1 MKKKIGIIII
11 TIIIIAILIF
21 GALYFIDHKRME
33 ENKPVLFSTWGKD
46 YKVATENKK
55 DNEYQKDEETE
66 TSAEINFALTLEDNV
81 GQDTAWCGTFQ
92 LIWNDLKNDLAKQ
105 DIIFMQEPDLQVVKN
120 LNKETFK
127 TEDISENSYYKV
139 YGNPTLEL
147 KEQIEKAIKEKFNE
161 ESEILD
167 DFSWGSNNPKD
178 YFLYCMLKKEFEF
191 PVAFKELEDGE
202 FANGKYS
209 DVNYFGLEKDAEE
222 ELGSQVEVLY
232 YNSPSQ
238 FAVKLKTKQNDEI
251 ILARGEEGNTF
262 QEKYNNINTNSE
274 NYEGIKKFTEKD
286 ELKIPNIDFK
296 QKTEF
301 TELEQKEFSFA
312 NGDVYIIEKALQTI
326 QFELDKEGGKIKSEA
341 GIMTKEMAIATDEI
355 EERKFNFDDEFVIFL
370 KENDKEK
377 PYFNIFYTHYGTC
390 IRFM

>member
-209 DVNYFGLEKDAEE
+209 KINYFGLEKDAEE
-222 ELGSQVEVLY
+222 ELRNQVEVLY

-262 QEKYNNINTNSE
+262 QEIYNNINTNSE
-274 NYEGIKKFTEKD
+274 NYEGIK
-286 ELKIPNIDFK
+286 
-296 QKTEF
+296 EF
-301 TELEQKEFSFA
+301 TKKRRIKNTKYRF
-312 NGDVYIIEKALQTI
+312 QTKNRI
-326 QFELDKEGGKIKSEA
+326 HR
-341 GIMTKEMAIATDEI
+341 T
-355 EERKFNFDDEFVIFL
+355 
-370 KENDKEK
+370 
-377 PYFNIFYTHYGTC
+377 
-390 IRFM
+390 

>member
-161 ESEILD
+161 ESDILD
-167 DFSWGSNNPKD
+167 DFSWENNNPKD

-209 DVNYFGLEKDAEE
+209 KINYFGLEKDAEE
-222 ELGSQVEVLY
+222 ELRNQVEVLY

-262 QEKYNNINTNSE
+262 QEIYNNINTNSE

-312 NGDVYIIEKALQTI
+312 NGDVYIIDKALQTI
-326 QFELDKEGGKIKSEA
+326 EFELDKEGGKIKSEA

-355 EERKFNFDDEFVIFL
+355 KERKFNFDDEFVIFL

-377 PYFNIFYTHYGTC
+377 PYFAASISDITKFQ
-390 IRFM
+390 

>member
-55 DNEYQKDEETE
+55 DNENQKDEETE

-209 DVNYFGLEKDAEE
+209 KIKYFGLEKDAEE
-222 ELGSQVEVLY
+222 ELRNQVEVLY

-274 NYEGIKKFTEKD
+274 NYEGIKEFTKKD

-312 NGDVYIIEKALQTI
+312 NGDVYIIDKALQTI
-326 QFELDKEGGKIKSEA
+326 EFELDKEGGKIKSEA

-355 EERKFNFDDEFVIFL
+355 KERKFNFDDEFVIFL

-377 PYFNIFYTHYGTC
+377 PYFAASISDITKFQ
-390 IRFM
+390 

>member
-55 DNEYQKDEETE
+55 DNENQKDEETE

-209 DVNYFGLEKDAEE
+209 KINYFGLEKDAEE
-222 ELGSQVEVLY
+222 ELRNQVEVLY

-262 QEKYNNINTNSE
+262 QEIYNNINTNSE
-274 NYEGIKKFTEKD
+274 NYEGIKEFTKKD

-312 NGDVYIIEKALQTI
+312 NGDVYIIDKALQTI
-326 QFELDKEGGKIKSEA
+326 EFELDKEGGKIKSEA

-377 PYFNIFYTHYGTC
+377 PYFAASISDITKFQ
-390 IRFM
+390 

>member
-209 DVNYFGLEKDAEE
+209 KINYFGLEKDAEE
-222 ELGSQVEVLY
+222 ELRNQVEVLY

-238 FAVKLKTKQNDEI
+238 FAVKIKTKQNDEI

-262 QEKYNNINTNSE
+262 QEIYNNINTNSE
-274 NYEGIKKFTEKD
+274 NYEGIKEFTEKD

-312 NGDVYIIEKALQTI
+312 NGDVYIIDKALQTI
-326 QFELDKEGGKIKSEA
+326 EFELDKEGGKIKSEA

-355 EERKFNFDDEFVIFL
+355 KERKFNFDDEFVIFL

-377 PYFNIFYTHYGTC
+377 PYFAASISDITKFQ
-390 IRFM
+390 

>member
-55 DNEYQKDEETE
+55 DNENQKNEETE

-209 DVNYFGLEKDAEE
+209 KINYFGLEKDAEE
-222 ELGSQVEVLY
+222 ELRNQVEVLY

-262 QEKYNNINTNSE
+262 QEIYNNINTNSE
-274 NYEGIKKFTEKD
+274 NYEGIKEFTKKD

-341 GIMTKEMAIATDEI
+341 GIMTKEMAIASDEI

-377 PYFNIFYTHYGTC
+377 PYFAASISDITKFQ
-390 IRFM
+390 

>member
-46 YKVATENKK
+46 YKVTTENKK
-55 DNEYQKDEETE
+55 DNENQKDEETE

-161 ESEILD
+161 ESDILD

-222 ELGSQVEVLY
+222 ELRSQVEVLY

-274 NYEGIKKFTEKD
+274 NYEGIKEFTEKD

-312 NGDVYIIEKALQTI
+312 NGDVYIIDKALQTI
-326 QFELDKEGGKIKSEA
+326 EFELDKEGGKIKSEA

-355 EERKFNFDDEFVIFL
+355 KERKFNFDDEFVIFL

-377 PYFNIFYTHYGTC
+377 PYFAASISDITKFQ
-390 IRFM
+390 

>member
-66 TSAEINFALTLEDNV
+66 TSAEIKFALTLEDNV

-161 ESEILD
+161 ESDILD

-209 DVNYFGLEKDAEE
+209 KINYFGLEKDAEE
-222 ELGSQVEVLY
+222 ELRNQVEVLY

-262 QEKYNNINTNSE
+262 QEIYNNINTNSE
-274 NYEGIKKFTEKD
+274 NYEGIKEFTKKD

-312 NGDVYIIEKALQTI
+312 NGDVYIIDKALQTI
-326 QFELDKEGGKIKSEA
+326 EFELDKEGGKIKSEA

-377 PYFNIFYTHYGTC
+377 PYFAASISDITKFQ
-390 IRFM
+390 

>member
-1 MKKKIGIIII
+1 MKKKIGIIRI

-55 DNEYQKDEETE
+55 DNENQKDEETE
-66 TSAEINFALTLEDNV
+66 TSAEIKFALTLEDNV

-209 DVNYFGLEKDAEE
+209 KINYFGLEKDAEE
-222 ELGSQVEVLY
+222 ELRNQVEVLY

-262 QEKYNNINTNSE
+262 QEIYNNINTNSE
-274 NYEGIKKFTEKD
+274 NYEGIKEFTEKD

-312 NGDVYIIEKALQTI
+312 NGDVYIIDKALQTI
-326 QFELDKEGGKIKSEA
+326 EFELDKEGGKIKSEA

-355 EERKFNFDDEFVIFL
+355 KERKFNFDDEFVIFL

-377 PYFNIFYTHYGTC
+377 PYFAASISDITKFQ
-390 IRFM
+390 

>member
-222 ELGSQVEVLY
+222 ELRNQVEVLY

-262 QEKYNNINTNSE
+262 QEIYNNINTNSE

-355 EERKFNFDDEFVIFL
+355 KERKFNFDDEFVIFL

-377 PYFNIFYTHYGTC
+377 PYFAASISDITKFQ
-390 IRFM
+390 

>member
-46 YKVATENKK
+46 YKVTTENKK
-55 DNEYQKDEETE
+55 DNENQKDEETE

-209 DVNYFGLEKDAEE
+209 KINYFGLEKDAEE
-222 ELGSQVEVLY
+222 ELRNQVEVLY

-262 QEKYNNINTNSE
+262 QEIYNNINTNSE
-274 NYEGIKKFTEKD
+274 NYEGIKEFTEKD

-312 NGDVYIIEKALQTI
+312 NGDVYIIDKALQTI
-326 QFELDKEGGKIKSEA
+326 KFELDKEGGKIKSEA

-377 PYFNIFYTHYGTC
+377 PYFAASISDITKFQ
-390 IRFM
+390 

>member
-33 ENKPVLFSTWGKD
+33 ENKPVLFSTWGRD
-46 YKVATENKK
+46 YKVTTENKK
-55 DNEYQKDEETE
+55 DNENQKNEETE

-209 DVNYFGLEKDAEE
+209 KINYFGLEKDAEE
-222 ELGSQVEVLY
+222 ELRSQVEVLY

-262 QEKYNNINTNSE
+262 QEIYNNINTNSE
-274 NYEGIKKFTEKD
+274 NYEGIKEFTEKD

-312 NGDVYIIEKALQTI
+312 NGDVYIIDKALQTI
-326 QFELDKEGGKIKSEA
+326 EFELDKEGGKIKSEA

-377 PYFNIFYTHYGTC
+377 PYFAASISDITKFQ
-390 IRFM
+390 

>member
-46 YKVATENKK
+46 YKVTTENKK
-55 DNEYQKDEETE
+55 DNENQKDEETE

-209 DVNYFGLEKDAEE
+209 KIKYFGLEKDAEE
-222 ELGSQVEVLY
+222 ELRSQVEVLY

-262 QEKYNNINTNSE
+262 QEIYNNINTNSE

-341 GIMTKEMAIATDEI
+341 GIMNKEMAIATDEI

-377 PYFNIFYTHYGTC
+377 PYFAASISDITKFQ
-390 IRFM
+390 

>member
-33 ENKPVLFSTWGKD
+33 ENKPVLFSTWGRD
-46 YKVATENKK
+46 YKVTTENKK
-55 DNEYQKDEETE
+55 DNENQKNEETE

-209 DVNYFGLEKDAEE
+209 KINYFGLEKDAEE
-222 ELGSQVEVLY
+222 ELRSQVEVLY

-238 FAVKLKTKQNDEI
+238 FAVKIKTKQNDEI

-262 QEKYNNINTNSE
+262 QEIYNNINTNSE
-274 NYEGIKKFTEKD
+274 N
-286 ELKIPNIDFK
+286 
-296 QKTEF
+296 
-301 TELEQKEFSFA
+301 
-312 NGDVYIIEKALQTI
+312 
-326 QFELDKEGGKIKSEA
+326 
-341 GIMTKEMAIATDEI
+341 
-355 EERKFNFDDEFVIFL
+355 
-370 KENDKEK
+370 
-377 PYFNIFYTHYGTC
+377 
-390 IRFM
+390 

>member
-55 DNEYQKDEETE
+55 DNENQKNEETE

-147 KEQIEKAIKEKFNE
+147 KEQIEKDIKEKFNE

-209 DVNYFGLEKDAEE
+209 KINYFGLEKDAEE
-222 ELGSQVEVLY
+222 ELRNQVEVLY

-262 QEKYNNINTNSE
+262 QEIYNNINTNSE
-274 NYEGIKKFTEKD
+274 NYEEIKEFTKKD

-312 NGDVYIIEKALQTI
+312 NGDVYIIDKALQTI
-326 QFELDKEGGKIKSEA
+326 EFELDKEGGKIKSEA

-377 PYFNIFYTHYGTC
+377 PYFAASISDITKFQ
-390 IRFM
+390 

>member
-209 DVNYFGLEKDAEE
+209 KIKYFGLEKDAEE
-222 ELGSQVEVLY
+222 ELRNQVEVLY

-262 QEKYNNINTNSE
+262 QEIYNNINTNSE
-274 NYEGIKKFTEKD
+274 NYEGIKEFTKKD

-312 NGDVYIIEKALQTI
+312 NGDVYIIDKALQTI
-326 QFELDKEGGKIKSEA
+326 EFELDKEGGKIKSEA

-377 PYFNIFYTHYGTC
+377 PYFAASISDITKFQ
-390 IRFM
+390 

>member
-55 DNEYQKDEETE
+55 DNENQKDEETE

-209 DVNYFGLEKDAEE
+209 KINYFGLEKDAEE
-222 ELGSQVEVLY
+222 ELRNQVEVLY

-262 QEKYNNINTNSE
+262 QEIYNNINTNSE
-274 NYEGIKKFTEKD
+274 NYEGIKEFTKKD

-312 NGDVYIIEKALQTI
+312 NGDVYIIDKALQTI
-326 QFELDKEGGKIKSEA
+326 EFELDKEGGKIKSEA

-370 KENDKEK
+370 KEKDKEK
-377 PYFNIFYTHYGTC
+377 PYFAASISDITKFQ
-390 IRFM
+390 

>member
-209 DVNYFGLEKDAEE
+209 KINYFGLEKDAEE
-222 ELGSQVEVLY
+222 ELRSQVEVLY

-262 QEKYNNINTNSE
+262 QEIYNNINTNSE
-274 NYEGIKKFTEKD
+274 NYEGIKEFTEKD

-312 NGDVYIIEKALQTI
+312 NGDVYIIDKALQTI
-326 QFELDKEGGKIKSEA
+326 EFELDKEGGKIKSEA

-355 EERKFNFDDEFVIFL
+355 KERKFNFDDEFVIFL

-377 PYFNIFYTHYGTC
+377 PYFAASISDITKFQ
-390 IRFM
+390 

>member
-55 DNEYQKDEETE
+55 DNENQKDEETE

-161 ESEILD
+161 ESDILD

-209 DVNYFGLEKDAEE
+209 KINYFGLEKDAEE
-222 ELGSQVEVLY
+222 ELRSQVEVLY

-262 QEKYNNINTNSE
+262 QEIYNNINTNSE
-274 NYEGIKKFTEKD
+274 NYEGIKEFTEKD

-312 NGDVYIIEKALQTI
+312 NGDVYIIDKALQTI
-326 QFELDKEGGKIKSEA
+326 EFELDKEGGKIKSEA

-377 PYFNIFYTHYGTC
+377 PYFAASISDITKFQ
-390 IRFM
+390 

>member
-55 DNEYQKDEETE
+55 DNENQKDEETE

-209 DVNYFGLEKDAEE
+209 KIKYFGLEKDAEE
-222 ELGSQVEVLY
+222 ELRNQVEVLY

-262 QEKYNNINTNSE
+262 QEIYNNINTNSE
-274 NYEGIKKFTEKD
+274 NYEGIKEFTKKD

-312 NGDVYIIEKALQTI
+312 NGDVYIIDKALQTI

-355 EERKFNFDDEFVIFL
+355 KERKFNFDDEFVIFL

-377 PYFNIFYTHYGTC
+377 PYFAASISDITKFQ
-390 IRFM
+390 

>member
-33 ENKPVLFSTWGKD
+33 ENKPVLFSTWGND

-209 DVNYFGLEKDAEE
+209 KINYFGLEKDAEE
-222 ELGSQVEVLY
+222 ELRNQVEVLY

-238 FAVKLKTKQNDEI
+238 FAVKIKTKQNDEI

-262 QEKYNNINTNSE
+262 QEIYNNINTNSE
-274 NYEGIKKFTEKD
+274 NYEGIKEFTKKD

-312 NGDVYIIEKALQTI
+312 NGDVYIIDKALQTI
-326 QFELDKEGGKIKSEA
+326 EFELDKEGGKIKSEA

-377 PYFNIFYTHYGTC
+377 PYFAASISDITKFQ
-390 IRFM
+390 

>member
-209 DVNYFGLEKDAEE
+209 KIKYFGLEKDAEE
-222 ELGSQVEVLY
+222 ELRNQVEVLY

-262 QEKYNNINTNSE
+262 QEIYNNINTNSE
-274 NYEGIKKFTEKD
+274 NYEGIKEFTKKD

-312 NGDVYIIEKALQTI
+312 NGDVYIIDKALQTI
-326 QFELDKEGGKIKSEA
+326 EFELDKEGGKIKSEA

-355 EERKFNFDDEFVIFL
+355 KERKFNFDDEFVIFL

-377 PYFNIFYTHYGTC
+377 PYFAASISDITKFQ
-390 IRFM
+390 

>member
-55 DNEYQKDEETE
+55 DNENQKDEETE

-209 DVNYFGLEKDAEE
+209 KINYFGLEKDAEE
-222 ELGSQVEVLY
+222 ELRNQVEVLY

-238 FAVKLKTKQNDEI
+238 FAVKIKTKQNDEI

-262 QEKYNNINTNSE
+262 QEIYNNINTNSE
-274 NYEGIKKFTEKD
+274 NYEGIKEFTEKD

-312 NGDVYIIEKALQTI
+312 NGDVYIIDKALQTI
-326 QFELDKEGGKIKSEA
+326 EFELDKEGGKIKSEA

-355 EERKFNFDDEFVIFL
+355 KERKFNFDDEFVIFL

-377 PYFNIFYTHYGTC
+377 PYFAASISDITKFQ
-390 IRFM
+390 

>member
-1 MKKKIGIIII
+1 
-11 TIIIIAILIF
+11 
-21 GALYFIDHKRME
+21 ME
-33 ENKPVLFSTWGKD
+33 ENKPVLFSTWGRD
-46 YKVATENKK
+46 YKVTTENKK
-55 DNEYQKDEETE
+55 DNENQKNEETE

-222 ELGSQVEVLY
+222 ELRSQVEVLY

-377 PYFNIFYTHYGTC
+377 PYFAASISDITKFQ
-390 IRFM
+390 

>member
-209 DVNYFGLEKDAEE
+209 KINYFGLEKDAEE
-222 ELGSQVEVLY
+222 ELRNQVEVLY

-262 QEKYNNINTNSE
+262 QEIYNNINTNSE
-274 NYEGIKKFTEKD
+274 NYEGIKEFTEKD

-312 NGDVYIIEKALQTI
+312 NGDVYIIDKALQTI
-326 QFELDKEGGKIKSEA
+326 EFELDKEGGKIKSEA

-355 EERKFNFDDEFVIFL
+355 KERKFNFDDEFVIFL

-377 PYFNIFYTHYGTC
+377 PYFAASISDITKFQ
-390 IRFM
+390 

>member
-55 DNEYQKDEETE
+55 DNENQKNEETE

-209 DVNYFGLEKDAEE
+209 KINYFGLEKDAEE
-222 ELGSQVEVLY
+222 ELRNQVEVLY

-326 QFELDKEGGKIKSEA
+326 EFELDKEGGKIKSEA

-355 EERKFNFDDEFVIFL
+355 KERKFNFDDEFVIFL

-377 PYFNIFYTHYGTC
+377 PYFAASISDITKFQ
-390 IRFM
+390 

>member
-55 DNEYQKDEETE
+55 DNENQKDEETE

-209 DVNYFGLEKDAEE
+209 KIKYFGLEKDAEE
-222 ELGSQVEVLY
+222 ELRNQVEVLY

-262 QEKYNNINTNSE
+262 QEIYNNINTNSE
-274 NYEGIKKFTEKD
+274 NYEGIKEFTKKD

-312 NGDVYIIEKALQTI
+312 NGDVYIIDKALQTI
-326 QFELDKEGGKIKSEA
+326 EFELDKEGGKIKSEA

-355 EERKFNFDDEFVIFL
+355 KERKFNFDDEFVIFL

-377 PYFNIFYTHYGTC
+377 PYFAASISDITKFQ
-390 IRFM
+390 

>member
-55 DNEYQKDEETE
+55 DNENQKDEETE

-209 DVNYFGLEKDAEE
+209 KINYFGLEKDAEE
-222 ELGSQVEVLY
+222 ELRNQVEVLY

-262 QEKYNNINTNSE
+262 QEIYNNINTNSE
-274 NYEGIKKFTEKD
+274 NYEGIKEFTEKD

-312 NGDVYIIEKALQTI
+312 NGDVYIIDKALQTI
-326 QFELDKEGGKIKSEA
+326 EFELDKEGGKIKSEA

-355 EERKFNFDDEFVIFL
+355 KERKFNFDDEFVIFL

-377 PYFNIFYTHYGTC
+377 PYFAASISDITKFQ
-390 IRFM
+390 

>member
-46 YKVATENKK
+46 YKVTTENKK
-55 DNEYQKDEETE
+55 DNENQKNEETE

-209 DVNYFGLEKDAEE
+209 KIKYFGLEKDAEE
-222 ELGSQVEVLY
+222 ELRNQVEVLY

-262 QEKYNNINTNSE
+262 QEIYNNINTNSE
-274 NYEGIKKFTEKD
+274 NYEGIKEFTKKD

-377 PYFNIFYTHYGTC
+377 PYFAASISDITKFQ
-390 IRFM
+390 

>member
-11 TIIIIAILIF
+11 IIIIIAILIF

-55 DNEYQKDEETE
+55 DNKNQKDEETE

-209 DVNYFGLEKDAEE
+209 KINYFGLEKDAEE
-222 ELGSQVEVLY
+222 ELRNQVEVLY

-262 QEKYNNINTNSE
+262 QEIYNNINTNSE
-274 NYEGIKKFTEKD
+274 NYEGIKEFTEKD

-312 NGDVYIIEKALQTI
+312 NGDVYIIDKALQTI
-326 QFELDKEGGKIKSEA
+326 EFELDKEGGKIKSEA

-355 EERKFNFDDEFVIFL
+355 KERKFNFDDEFVIFL

-377 PYFNIFYTHYGTC
+377 PYFAASISDITKFQ
-390 IRFM
+390 

>member
-55 DNEYQKDEETE
+55 DNENQKNEETE

-222 ELGSQVEVLY
+222 ELRSQVEVLY

-262 QEKYNNINTNSE
+262 QEIYNNINTNSE
-274 NYEGIKKFTEKD
+274 NYEGIKEFTKKD

-377 PYFNIFYTHYGTC
+377 PYFAASISDITKFQ
-390 IRFM
+390 

>member
-33 ENKPVLFSTWGKD
+33 ENKPVLFSTWGND

-161 ESEILD
+161 ESDILD

-209 DVNYFGLEKDAEE
+209 KINYFGLEKDAEE
-222 ELGSQVEVLY
+222 ELRNQVEVLY

-262 QEKYNNINTNSE
+262 QEIYNNINTNSE
-274 NYEGIKKFTEKD
+274 NYEGIKEFTEKD

-312 NGDVYIIEKALQTI
+312 NGDVYIIDKALQTI
-326 QFELDKEGGKIKSEA
+326 EFELDKEGGKIKSEA

-355 EERKFNFDDEFVIFL
+355 KERKFNFDDEFVIFL

-377 PYFNIFYTHYGTC
+377 PYFAASISDITKFQ
-390 IRFM
+390 